1 MLSWELTTE
10 LESCNM
16 MMSVHDVYPLQQQR
30 WGEKKC
36 RPHWDLWS
44 WPLQY
49 EIWNLMMV
57 CSLLLHFF
65 FGSEQCCD
73 SGGDDGGSGIS
84 LKTQELYAIVF
95 ATRYLD
101 LFTVFHSVYN
111 TVMKLIFL
119 GSSFSIVW
127 YMRYHKV
134 VRKTYDKEHDT
145 FRHYL
150 LIVPCFLLAL
160 FINYKFTFM
169 EVSWLFLLCHWN
181 RASSFLHWSCRHSV
195 HIQVERIL
203 CLVLWIREEPFAF
216 ACFVFVETYL
226 IDQQCCFQVKSLVHV
241 WLIFISTST
250 HSSAAV

>member
-1 MLSWELTTE
+1 
-10 LESCNM
+10 
-16 MMSVHDVYPLQQQR
+16 
-30 WGEKKC
+30 
-36 RPHWDLWS
+36 
-44 WPLQY
+44 
-49 EIWNLMMV
+49 MMV

-101 LFTVFHSVYN
+101 LFSVFHSVYN

-160 FINYKFTFM
+160 FINYKFTFL
-169 EVSWLFLLCHWN
+169 EVS
-181 RASSFLHWSCRHSV
+181 
-195 HIQVERIL
+195 
-203 CLVLWIREEPFAF
+203 
-216 ACFVFVETYL
+216 
-226 IDQQCCFQVKSLVHV
+226 
-241 WLIFISTST
+241 
-250 HSSAAV
+250 